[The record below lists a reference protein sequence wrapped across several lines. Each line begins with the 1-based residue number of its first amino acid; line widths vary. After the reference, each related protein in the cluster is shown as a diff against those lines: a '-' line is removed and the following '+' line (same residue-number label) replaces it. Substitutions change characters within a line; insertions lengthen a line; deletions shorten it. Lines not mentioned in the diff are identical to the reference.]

1 MSKIF
6 KQSKKSH
13 TLINDSLIEDNRLS
27 FFTKGVYLFLASRQE
42 KYNFS
47 VADIAKYSASSE
59 AEIEEAISELLNVG
73 YLVKSKTDD
82 YYIVDKLDTLPFLPM
97 QKKVKIK
104 EIEFAPPTQKE
115 VLDFVVKNSLLVDAQ
130 LFFNYFDCAGWHD
143 AKGKKVTNWKQKLF
157 VWGKRNSKN
166 KNQAYYNRNKLTNIC
181 STASE
186 F

>member
-27 FFTKGVYLFLASRQE
+27 FFAKGVYLFLASRQE

-59 AEIEEAISELLNVG
+59 AEIEEAISELLDVG

-104 EIEFAPPTQKE
+104 EVEFAPPTQKE
-115 VLDFVVKNSLLVDAQ
+115 VLDFVTKNNLLVDAQ
-130 LFFNYFDCAGWHD
+130 LFFNYFDCSNWRD
-143 AKGKKVTNWKQKLF
+143 AKKKKVVCWKQKLF
-157 VWGKRNSKN
+157 SWAGRNSKY
-166 KNQAYYNRNKLTNIC
+166 KNQAYYSRNNLTNVS
-181 STASE
+181 STTSE